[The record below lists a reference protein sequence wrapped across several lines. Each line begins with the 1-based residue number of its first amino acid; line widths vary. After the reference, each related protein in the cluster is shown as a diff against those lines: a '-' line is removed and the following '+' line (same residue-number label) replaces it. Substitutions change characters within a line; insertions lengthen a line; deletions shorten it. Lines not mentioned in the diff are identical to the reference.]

1 MANWWEN
8 LTQGASTAG
17 SNAANALGKFGYD
30 AGMQALKLAGGVAR
44 TNPLT
49 QVPAN
54 LIDNGYLG
62 FQALSGGKVPQ
73 GSLASRLQG
82 LAGMTPKAVSSASGR
97 FGGPDKFAGAGS
109 GAPAGPTSEQMQADM
124 LASLLGELFPS
135 GGGPN
140 LSGYDTMLG
149 DITSRETALGGRRD
163 EQQAYIDG
171 IIAASRGRTQ
181 ALQDGVAGRV
191 EGQLDSDAVRRLAE
205 QNAIRNQD
213 SARLAVT
220 NQARE
225 ALGVA
230 PAAADLTSGEAQ
242 SAIGSNFGAGLSA
255 DSDARMRESIQT
267 QQYARQLAGLD
278 PMQAQYGMTLNN
290 NYEDRLGA
298 LASERAQIQAQRAQ
312 AAASYSPKTPS
323 VSEYLALADYV
334 GGQFGGGEAVELP
347 GLGGI
352 TERYSPYSSKAEQI
366 SNAAATFLSSPAI
379 QNQIKANGKLDKAT
393 MMSLISNSY
402 PELFQGDQYA
412 VGQLSEVIDYLTQKQ
427 N

>member
-8 LTQGASTAG
+8 LIAGLDQGTKE
-17 SNAANALGKFGYD
+17 GKFGYTPQFEKYQPGFRNSVID
-30 AGMQALKLAGGVAR
+30 TKTSARMQPTPYTPQMTAAADKQARDLKSLGGAGTLQNRIMNEMQG
-44 TNPLT
+44 
-49 QVPAN
+49 
-54 LIDNGYLG
+54 
-62 FQALSGGKVPQ
+62 QAS
-73 GSLASRLQG
+73 A
-82 LAGMTPKAVSSASGR
+82 ASASNQG
-97 FGGPDKFAGAGS
+97 D
-109 GAPAGPTSEQMQADM
+109 QAAM
-124 LASLLGELFPS
+124 LSSLLGELFPS

-242 SAIGSNFGAGLSA
+242 SAIGANFGAGLSA

-267 QQYARQLAGLD
+267 QQYARQLSGLD

-312 AAASYSPKTPS
+312 AAASYRPNTPS
-323 VSEYLALADYV
+323 VSEYLALSEYV
-334 GGQFGGGEAVELP
+334 GGQFGGGEPVEIP

-352 TERYSPYSSKAEQI
+352 TAKYAPYSNKAEQV
-366 SNAAATFLSSPAI
+366 SNAAATFLSSPEI
-379 QNQIKANGKLDKAT
+379 QGQIKAGGKLDKAT
-393 MMSLISNSY
+393 MVSLVTNTY

-412 VGQLSEVIDYLTQKQ
+412 VGQLSEIIEFLTQ
-427 N
+427 